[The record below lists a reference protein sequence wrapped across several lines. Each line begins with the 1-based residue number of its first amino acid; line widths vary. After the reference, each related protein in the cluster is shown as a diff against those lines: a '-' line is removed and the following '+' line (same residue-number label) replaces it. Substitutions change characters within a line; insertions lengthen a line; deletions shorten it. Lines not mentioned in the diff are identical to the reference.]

1 MFKTIIISAMLMLVG
16 VTVASPANAGPY
28 CNALGSSPSL
38 TKAEQVLWDAVVN
51 DVDTD
56 VFATDIVNNCRQ
68 NYQIVM
74 DAAHAIHNQLVN
86 GG

>member
-1 MFKTIIISAMLMLVG
+1 
-16 VTVASPANAGPY
+16 
-28 CNALGSSPSL
+28 LGSSPSL

-51 DVDTD
+51 NVDTD